1 MTDRLME
8 TRLTGLGYVMVPRLD
23 GNGAEVGGVGQD
35 VMDLFS
41 SRAVAITGE
50 LKRLADEYEASH
62 GTPPSRRTLWLLHQ
76 QAGQN
81 TRRTKNDGAPH
92 HRRADRQRGTHRR
105 RAVRRVG
112 NPDHPPGNPGT
123 LAGARAGSPIR
134 GSTRGPA
141 AVVLDDAAK
150 RRAARIAVAEV
161 QQHHA
166 VWSMAQ
172 LWFEVHRALPVLPAD
187 ADADAV
193 ITEVA
198 QLAVSGRAGTGVVC
212 VTAPDVTDVTS
223 LGVRA
228 SDGGSI
234 YRPPQE
240 DRYTTLDHLDT
251 EEQIL
256 TAAGQTVPQAVTE
269 AQARAA
275 VTGADLNPEQAAAVV
290 TMLTA
295 TTAATALIAPAGR
308 ARATPWPRSPGC
320 GRCSPAGG

>member
-1 MTDRLME
+1 ME
-8 TRLTGLGYVMVPRLD
+8 TKLTGLGYVMVPRAD

-50 LKRLADEYEASH
+50 LKRLAAEYEASH

-81 TRRTKNDGAPH
+81 TRRSKNAGAPH
-92 HRRADRQRGTHRR
+92 PRRADRQRRTHRR
-105 RAVRRVG
+105 RAARRVG
-112 NPDHPPGNPGT
+112 SPDHPPGNPGT
-123 LAGARAGSPIR
+123 VAGTRAGSR
-134 GSTRGPA
+134 STRPA
-141 AVVLDDAAK
+141 TLTSAPAVLDDAAK

-172 LWFEVHRALPVLPAD
+172 LRFEVHRALPVLPAG

-198 QLAVSGRAGTGVVC
+198 ELAVSGRAGTGVVC

-234 YRPPQE
+234 YRPPHE
-240 DRYTTLDHLDT
+240 DRYSTLDHLDT

-256 TAAGQTVPQAVTE
+256 TAAGQAVP
-269 AQARAA
+269 AA
-275 VTGADLNPEQAAAVV
+275 GHR
-290 TMLTA
+290 
-295 TTAATALIAPAGR
+295 G
-308 ARATPWPRSPGC
+308 PRP
-320 GRCSPAGG
+320 RRRHRNRPQR